1 MNLKRQKTSVKNRKY
16 SGGKKD
22 TTYFTK
28 KLKEFGL
35 KTPKYLSKGNISQK
49 QFKSLQ
55 NKIEKSITK
64 RQNEEKTYKEQ
75 TKNLNKQI
83 KQQIKLFN
91 ERVDI
96 VKSIVTKKY
105 NFTVKDMNY
114 ITGVPITFAG
124 RNKTF
129 DNYNDNII
137 LAHKNFKRL
146 RFSDNNARKE
156 FLKYMKD
163 LRKNMTVKNF
173 EDWFV
178 ENKGASDWFKN
189 EYLKGQLWD
198 ELSDKD
204 VETLMTY
211 FNSLSGIKKELV
223 VKGVLNNIKEKY
235 EKYENSEEPKA
246 YTFRAYNSVMNNLIS
261 YGKNDGVS

>member
-1 MNLKRQKTSVKNRKY
+1 MNLLRQKTSIKNRKY

-35 KTPKYLSKGNISQK
+35 RVPKYLSKGVTQK

-55 NKIEKSITK
+55 NRLLKNITS
-64 RQNEEKTYKEQ
+64 RQNEERKYNEQ
-75 TKNLNKQI
+75 TKKLDNQI

-96 VKSIVTKKY
+96 VSSIVKKKY
-105 NFTVKDMNY
+105 NFTVKDWNY
-114 ITGVPITFAG
+114 ITGKPITYMG

-129 DNYNDNII
+129 DNYNDDII
-137 LAHKNFKRL
+137 LKHKSFKRL
-146 RFSDNNARKE
+146 HLSDNNARKE
-156 FLKYMKD
+156 HLKYMKE
-163 LRKNMTVKNF
+163 LTKNMSVKHF
-173 EDWFV
+173 EEWFV

-189 EYLKGQLWD
+189 EYLKGQLFD
-198 ELSDKD
+198 ELTERDIN
-204 VETLMTY
+204 TLMDY

-223 VKGVLNNIKEKY
+223 VKQALNKIKEKY
-235 EKYENSEEPKA
+235 ENSDNPVDYKFKA
-246 YTFRAYNSVMNNLIS
+246 YNQVMRNLIN
-261 YGKNDGVS
+261 YGKNEEVS

>member
-1 MNLKRQKTSVKNRKY
+1 MNLKRQKTSIKNRKY

-22 TTYFTK
+22 TSYFTK

-35 KTPKYLSKGNISQK
+35 KVPNYLSKGNISQK

-64 RQNEEKTYKEQ
+64 RQNEERVYNEQ
-75 TKNLNKQI
+75 TKKINNQI

-114 ITGVPITFAG
+114 ITGKPITFAG

-129 DNYNDNII
+129 DNYNDDII
-137 LAHKNFKRL
+137 LAHKSFKRL
-146 RFSDNNARKE
+146 RISDNNARKE
-156 FLKYMKD
+156 HLKYMKE
-163 LRKNMTVKNF
+163 LTKNMTVKNF

-178 ENKGASDWFKN
+178 ENKGASDWFEN
-189 EYLKGQLWD
+189 NYLKGPLFD
-198 ELSDKD
+198 DLSDKD
-204 VETLMTY
+204 IKTLMEY

-223 VKGVLNNIKEKY
+223 IKQALNKIKEKY
-235 EKYENSEEPKA
+235 ENSDDPDQYKFKA
-246 YTFRAYNSVMNNLIS
+246 YNQVMNNLIN
-261 YGKNDGVS
+261 YGKNSGVS

>member
-1 MNLKRQKTSVKNRKY
+1 MNLARQKSSVKNRKY
-16 SGGKKD
+16 NGGKKD
-22 TTYFTK
+22 ISYFKK

-35 KTPKYLSKGNISQK
+35 KVPKYLSKGSISQK

-55 NKIEKSITK
+55 NKLEKNISK
-64 RQNEEKTYKEQ
+64 RQNEERMYKEE
-75 TKNLNKQI
+75 TKKIDKQI

-105 NFTVKDMNY
+105 KFTVKDMNY
-114 ITGVPITFAG
+114 ITGKPITFAG

-178 ENKGASDWFKN
+178 ENKGGSDWFKN
-189 EYLKGQLWD
+189 NYLKGPLFD
-198 ELSDKD
+198 DLSEK
-204 VETLMTY
+204 EIESLMDY
-211 FNSLSGIKKELV
+211 FNTLSGIKKELV
-223 VKGVLNNIKEKY
+223 IKQALNKIKEKY
-235 EKYENSEEPKA
+235 ENSDDPDQYKFKA
-246 YTFRAYNSVMNNLIS
+246 YNQVMNNLIN
-261 YGKNDGVS
+261 YGKNSGVS